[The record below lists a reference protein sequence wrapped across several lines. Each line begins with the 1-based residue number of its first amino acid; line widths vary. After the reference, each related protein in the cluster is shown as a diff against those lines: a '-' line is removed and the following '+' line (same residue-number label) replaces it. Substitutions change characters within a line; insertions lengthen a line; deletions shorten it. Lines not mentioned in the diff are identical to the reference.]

1 MFLSF
6 TFGVP
11 VKKKNKKKRKKK
23 RTQGVTNY
31 VRKKIEFKKIKIKKN
46 N

>member
-6 TFGVP
+6 TFGAP
-11 VKKKNKKKRKKK
+11 VKKKKKKKKK
-23 RTQGVTNY
+23 TQGVTNY

>member
-6 TFGVP
+6 TFEAP
-11 VKKKNKKKRKKK
+11 VKKKKKKKK